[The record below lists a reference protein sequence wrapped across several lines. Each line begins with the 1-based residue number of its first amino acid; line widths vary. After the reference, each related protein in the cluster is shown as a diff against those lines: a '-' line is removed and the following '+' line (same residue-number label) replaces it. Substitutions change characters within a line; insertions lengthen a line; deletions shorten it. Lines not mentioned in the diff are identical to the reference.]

1 MLVGA
6 VDRRVHRHSPVDV
19 SGGVGLGQQDGVDSV
34 PDPVRRE
41 AAVAFPH
48 GLPRAELLRQVP
60 PGNPTPVPVSDA
72 LDDLSV
78 VSERAAA
85 LAVGA
90 GQQRLNA
97 GPLIIS
103 KNLETRH
110 ALKFSSQRSGYLGD
124 TP

>member
-1 MLVGA
+1 M
-6 VDRRVHRHSPVDV
+6 
-19 SGGVGLGQQDGVDSV
+19 DSV
-34 PDPVRRE
+34 PEPVGCE
-41 AAVAFPH
+41 AAVAFPNR
-48 GLPRAELLRQVP
+48 LPRAELLRQVP
-60 PGNPTPVPVSDA
+60 PGNSTPVPVSDA

-78 VSERAAA
+78 VPERAAA

-97 GPLIIS
+97 GPLFIS

-110 ALKFSSQRSGYLGD
+110 ALKFSSRTSDYLRD